1 MSTDKTTSWAQ
12 ELSQQSGV
20 PVKNIEIAQETVQ
33 NFLNMQLKSQINVQ
47 DPCNTKNHGVLKLPE
62 PTEKRDLNIS
72 AFIPAA
78 GAASRFFK
86 PLNKIIQTIRNADF
100 LGFSE
105 EWIKV
110 KKFPLP
116 PQVRALKDKTFFT
129 DSNARS
135 AALAALD
142 QPKALMPCSETSCFL
157 NEKERELKAYD
168 FISQTCFVVPLGKQQ
183 NFSDALSNKETSFF
197 EQNEKLSTFRFDE
210 QGSVIQKDSRPSV
223 APAGH
228 GALSALFPDLKSL
241 GHEHLFIQNIDNL
254 TGSSEAVCTALAS
267 LKDQY
272 AMLFEGICEIR
283 SSIGNHF
290 ADAENTANKII
301 RALGMSMSDFPKKK
315 SSLDILFHCIF
326 HRPKGLSFRE
336 MASAPVQV
344 LGMVPNKANHV
355 GGIPFLWQSNVGLV
369 KICLEGPH
377 IPDAGK
383 DSMSKHPS
391 YFNPVTVLSEI
402 QSSTNAF
409 EKTSK
414 DFWFVADKTF
424 EGKRALYME
433 TALYELLSD
442 SRHHN
447 VVFAELPEQT
457 FRPHKT
463 LIDCI
468 KQP

>member
-142 QPKALMPCSETSCFL
+142 QPKALMPCS
-157 NEKERELKAYD
+157 
-168 FISQTCFVVPLGKQQ
+168 
-183 NFSDALSNKETSFF
+183 TSFF